1 MTWLAGLIA
10 SAPGAS
16 LHLRAFAPWAL
27 PFLALAV
34 VSAVIWRSWT
44 LKATALPLLAIGL
57 AGARTGAPFDLAIAP
72 TGDAIAL
79 RQESGALQIV
89 GKNQRA
95 FAAEQWLRADGDA
108 RDAAAARGGG
118 CDDYGCVARA
128 IDGRLVAVIATR
140 DAFIEDCAQV
150 AIIVTPLRA
159 PEGCAAPVVIDRR
172 RLAETGALTGR
183 FVGERIVWTA
193 ARKQGESRPWSGNVA
208 TTPRAPPAPMEAD
221 EAEAAPVETADF

>member
-1 MTWLAGLIA
+1 MKLHSLTRRTMAVALATLYAVVVAGPRA
-10 SAPGAS
+10 SAQSAD
-16 LHLRAFAPWAL
+16 WTE
-27 PFLALAV
+27 V
-34 VSAVIWRSWT
+34 VWRD
-44 LKATALPLLAIGL
+44 PQVRYLLADMT
-57 AGARTGAPFDLAIAP
+57 AGGRTEL
-72 TGDAIAL
+72 
-79 RQESGALQIV
+79 V
-89 GKNQRA
+89 GKNKRA